1 VTVLGSQYTDVEFVS
16 DIQDSTDFNNNET
29 GFIVTFDADRIEGF
43 ANASDV
49 HKITLE
55 TAPHTGATP

>member
-1 VTVLGSQYTDVEFVS
+1 MTVLGSQYTDVEFVS
-16 DIQDSTDFNNNET
+16 DTSTAVDFNANET
-29 GFIVTFDADRIEGF
+29 GFLVTFDADRIEGF

-55 TAPHTGATP
+55 TAPHTGATS